1 VLSAHGFRAT
11 APGLPLGLVTA
22 TTRRLRF
29 TTQALLLHLGVLVL
43 VLGAGLGLVILLLHS
58 ELERQFERRAL
69 AIAHTVSADP
79 EVAQGVLAGPP
90 SRDGV
95 VERLAEGARRRTGA
109 LFVVVTDGR
118 GVRYSHP
125 NRDEIGR
132 VVSTDPSVAL
142 AGHDVANIEKGTLG
156 LSARGKTPLRDD
168 AGAVIGEVS
177 VGIDARDLHAR
188 LISLLEGTAGFGAI
202 ALLVGVLGAG
212 LLARRLKRQT
222 LGLEPAELA
231 DLVLEHEA
239 VLHGVRDGVVA
250 VERTE
255 AGARIAMSND
265 EARRLL
271 GDGVVEGAP
280 VTVLPTRL
288 ARFALGGTDLDEQV
302 VVTGSRTLDVTT
314 RRVARLGRD
323 LGTVLTL
330 RDRTKLDHLG
340 RDLDTVR
347 ALFDALRAQSHEHS
361 NRLHAVAGMLQ
372 LGHVEE
378 ASAYLEALSGDP
390 LSTGDDVDRIRD
402 PYLRGLLAAKA
413 SAAAERGVRLQ
424 LSEDSSLDAGLTAPM
439 AVVTVVGNLVDNAV
453 RAAAEGARRP
463 AWVEVAVA
471 GDDTALTV
479 GVRDSG
485 DGLASDAAEL
495 AFADGWT
502 TRPDDA
508 WRHGL
513 GLALARQTARR
524 HDGDV
529 ELVSAGGPDHGAV
542 FVARLRGVL
551 VVPAA
556 GVRA

>member
-1 VLSAHGFRAT
+1 
-11 APGLPLGLVTA
+11 VTS

-43 VLGAGLGLVILLLHS
+43 VLVAGLGLVALLLRS

-69 AIAHTVSADP
+69 AIAHSVAADPQVSAA
-79 EVAQGVLAGPP
+79 VTSQPP
-90 SRDGV
+90 SASGI
-95 VERLAEGARRRTGA
+95 VEQDAERVRLRTGA
-109 LFVVVTDGR
+109 LFVVVTDDH

-125 NRDEIGR
+125 NRSLIGQ
-132 VVSTDPSVAL
+132 VVSTDPSEAL
-142 AGHDVANIEKGTLG
+142 AGRDVAVIEKGTLG
-156 LSARGKTPLRDD
+156 LSARGKTPLRD
-168 AGAVIGEVS
+168 ASGSVVGEVS
-177 VGIDARDLHAR
+177 VGIDAQDVHER
-188 LISLLEGTAGFGAI
+188 LLALLGGTAGFGAV
-202 ALLVGVLGAG
+202 ALLLGLAGAG
-212 LLARRLKRQT
+212 LLTRRLKRQT
-222 LGLEPAELA
+222 LGLEPSELA

-250 VERTE
+250 IEPTGTGGRV
-255 AGARIAMSND
+255 ALAND

-271 GDGVVEGAP
+271 GEQVQPGAD
-280 VTVLPTRL
+280 VGVLPPRL
-288 ARFALGGTDLDEQV
+288 AALVAGGELDEQLV
-302 VVTGSRTLDVTT
+302 LTGSRTLAVTA
-314 RRVARLGRD
+314 RRVSRSGRD
-323 LGTVLTL
+323 LGTVLTV
-330 RDRTKLDHLG
+330 RDRTQLVDLG
-340 RDLDTVR
+340 RELETVR

-361 NRLHAVAGMLQ
+361 NRLHALAGMLH
-372 LGHVEE
+372 LGHVDE
-378 ASAYLEALSGDP
+378 ACAYLEALSGDP

-424 LSEDSSLDAGLTAPM
+424 LSEDSALEAELTAPM

-453 RAAAEGARRP
+453 RAAAEGDRRP

-479 GVRDSG
+479 GVSDSG
-485 DGLASDAAEL
+485 PGLSGDTAEL

-502 TRPDDA
+502 TQPEDA

-529 ELVSAGGPDHGAV
+529 ELISPGGPDHGAV

-556 GVRA
+556 RVNA